1 MTATNELNDVFESS
15 TSAELEGMLYADTE
29 STVAELSGEELQ
41 TARDKRD
48 SLRWYSERSGF
59 SRAEELVSEELV
71 SLVGTADL
79 DELDEA
85 LGTEDEPAGQTDRE
99 KEIAECKER
108 IEWYEQHDYGEIVEK
123 EYDRLAELKEG
134 G

>member
-1 MTATNELNDVFESS
+1 MSELAEEVRRLRKTIDNNPGARGDDVVE
-15 TSAELEGMLYADTE
+15 
-29 STVAELSGEELQ
+29 ELSSAELQ

-59 SRAEELVSEELV
+59 SRAEELVSEELIE
-71 SLVGTADL
+71 LVGTADL
-79 DELDEA
+79 DELDEL
-85 LGTEDEPAGQTDRE
+85 LGSDDVGPTDRE

-108 IEWYEQHDYGEIVEK
+108 ISFYERHNYGDILED